1 MLYENFYAD
10 FGPLNLAH
18 IYRYSC
24 KVNKK
29 LKVRQNYGLCQLNHH
44 YFQSVSLSKKK
55 IVHYTSMDSRK
66 RVNAAFLAG
75 AYQVLYLKKT
85 PEEAYRPLIS
95 GGGPQYLPFR

>member
-1 MLYENFYAD
+1 MQSQQKIK
-10 FGPLNLAH
+10 GK
-18 IYRYSC
+18 S
-24 KVNKK
+24 K
-29 LKVRQNYGLCQLNHH
+29 LQFMPTKQHH
-44 YFQSVSLSKKK
+44 FQSVSLSKKK

>member
-1 MLYENFYAD
+1 MQSQQKIKGKSKLQFM
-10 FGPLNLAH
+10 P
-18 IYRYSC
+18 
-24 KVNKK
+24 NK
-29 LKVRQNYGLCQLNHH
+29 QHH
-44 YFQSVSLSKKK
+44 FQSVSLSKKK